1 MKPIIGFPLAPND
14 IAYSQTMHYITTEE
28 TGWNDSLQNDLAT
41 RVLNPT
47 QSQLNSGL
55 TVTLPRWC
63 LINKVMCRAASHS
76 VQFH

>member
-14 IAYSQTMHYITTEE
+14 IAYLCTTSPVKRLAAV
-28 TGWNDSLQNDLAT
+28 TSLQNDLAT

-55 TVTLPRWC
+55 TVTLPRWF
-63 LINKVMCRAASHS
+63 LISKVMCRAVSHS
-76 VQFH
+76 VQIYYF